1 MLVIL
6 FSLMFPTV
14 SNAGLVY
21 CDKECFKLK
30 ESHIVTVKG
39 LLYEVMESQNKKT
52 KKTFSAH
59 AAETI
64 VWMEE
69 KYKEEKVY
77 KLEDLKKDDKVNLVI
92 TSISFILDVIYG
104 RTKFNPRVVL
114 FRWGMV
120 GEKVIAEYK
129 ENIVDKKTVIKY
141 KLELK
146 K

>member
-114 FRWGMV
+114 FGW
-120 GEKVIAEYK
+120 
-129 ENIVDKKTVIKY
+129 
-141 KLELK
+141 
-146 K
+146 